1 MNIRRPVHPG
11 KQPPEAGV
19 ARVAGTNDTIVRFH
33 AGMDEIVP
41 DSWNALVD
49 PRYPFLRHEFLAA
62 AERHDCVSPETG
74 WTPCHAALYRHD
86 ELLAALPLYE
96 KTHSWGEFIFDW
108 SWADAYRRAGLDYYP
123 KLVSAVPFTPA
134 TGHRLLVR
142 DEADRSR
149 SGRALLQ
156 AVAAHAD
163 AHGFSSAHVLFPTPA
178 ELPALEA
185 SGFVLRKDC
194 QFQWRNR
201 GYENFDDFLSDFS
214 SAKRKKARRERRR
227 VAEAGIRFRNLASD
241 ELDNGEWSRVFRL
254 CSYTF
259 IRRGNLPYLSLEF
272 FLELRET
279 IPRSLRVIVAEHE
292 GEIIA
297 AAIFFRGHDT
307 LYGRYWGSE
316 DDYHSLHFET
326 CYYQGIDYC
335 IAEGISLFEPG
346 TQGEHKIRRGFLP
359 TVTWSAHRMAD
370 PRFAEAIR
378 RYLDEE
384 GRHVDDYVRA
394 AGSHSPFRSD
404 LGETPDAP

>member
-1 MNIRRPVHPG
+1 
-11 KQPPEAGV
+11 
-19 ARVAGTNDTIVRFH
+19 
-33 AGMDEIVP
+33 MDEIARE
-41 DSWNALVD
+41 DWNALVD

-62 AERHDCVSPETG
+62 AERQGCVSPETG
-74 WTPCHAALYRHD
+74 WTPCHAALYRGD
-86 ELLAALPLYE
+86 DLLAALPLYE

-123 KLVSAVPFTPA
+123 KLVSAAPFTPA
-134 TGHRLLVR
+134 TGHRLLLAEGIELTAAATALLGAVR
-142 DEADRSR
+142 D
-149 SGRALLQ
+149 
-156 AVAAHAD
+156 HA
-163 AHGFSSAHVLFPTPA
+163 GTNELSSAHVLFPTPE

-185 SGFVLRKDC
+185 AGFSLRKDC
-194 QFQWRNR
+194 QFQWHNR
-201 GYENFDDFLSDFS
+201 GYADFDDFLSDFS

-241 ELDNGEWSRVFRL
+241 ELDEPSWTRVFRL

-259 IRRGNLPYLSLEF
+259 MRRGNLPYLSLEF

-279 IPRSLRVIVAEHE
+279 MPEALRVIVAEHRD
-292 GEIIA
+292 EIIA
-297 AAIFFRGHDT
+297 AAIFYRGSNT

-326 CYYQGIDYC
+326 CYYQGIEYC
-335 IAEGISLFEPG
+335 IAEDIALFEPG

-359 TVTWSAHRMAD
+359 TETWSAHWLAD
-370 PRFAEAIR
+370 PRFGVAVR

-384 GRHVDDYVRA
+384 TRHVDDYIRA

-404 LGETPDAP
+404 LGESSGAR